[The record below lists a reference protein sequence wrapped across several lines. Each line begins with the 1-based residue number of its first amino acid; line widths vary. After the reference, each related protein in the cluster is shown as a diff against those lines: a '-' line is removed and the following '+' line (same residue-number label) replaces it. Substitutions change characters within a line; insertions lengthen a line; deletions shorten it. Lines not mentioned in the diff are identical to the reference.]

1 MTPKPRRRVVFAAVL
16 LVPLCIFA
24 IVVYRTYRAESVNRD
39 LLAAAHDGDVAAAR
53 AALDA
58 GADPNSRGLG
68 MPIPGANGPTTLLRL
83 IRRLIGSPAQGRQEM
98 ARRPSVLHLAEQE
111 NQPEL
116 VRLLLDRGA
125 DPNIR
130 LSNGM
135 TPLMQA
141 AGRGQ
146 TAIVNVLIEGHADI
160 NASTKDGSTAL
171 MFALRGRWADTA
183 QALRQ
188 HGATFL
194 DGHGNKQSSLIAL
207 LGSARKAQD
216 RSAALVPGILQSM
229 LAAGADPNGRDAQGR
244 SMLILAAEH
253 GAGSDPTG
261 TIEVLL
267 AHGADVNAQT
277 PHGETALIAT
287 LENRWFEAARLLI
300 LHGADVNKRTSTG
313 ETALMDAASP
323 GFQAPTVVGHQAVS
337 GPDLVRLLI
346 ARGANVNVRNNF
358 GQSPLSYAAESGSLE
373 TLNLLLA
380 HGAAAN
386 IADNGKSTPLINV
399 ALYHNQ
405 DTVEIARSLLRAGAD
420 AHRRSVV
427 PRF

>member
-1 MTPKPRRRVVFAAVL
+1 VFAAVL

-229 LAAGADPNGRDAQGR
+229 L
-244 SMLILAAEH
+244 ILAAEH

-420 AHRRSVV
+420 VNAISNDHQTALSNAIRARNRALVQLL
-427 PRF
+427 RQAGARK